1 MNIVWILIKMQLFSC
16 LLLMICIFRND
27 SIKLMMK
34 NTILSILMLL
44 GCSTLSLATLS
55 IEGVYQGK
63 NLYVQNPMD
72 ADGFGYCATKVTV
85 NGDVLPGGTSLAAFG
100 IDFAQFNISI
110 GQTVFIVIEH
120 NDGCRPKILNPEVLL
135 PKSTYK
141 IMSMSVNNDGLLSWS
156 TTKEDGKLPYIIE
169 QYRWNKWVAIG
180 EVDGI
185 GTPGQNNYSF
195 QISPHSGENI
205 VRVSQFDHTG
215 KGRYSS
221 QAKFRSKVTAVTK
234 KPAIVKEKIE
244 FFVENR
250 PVETRYEIYDAYGNI
265 VKKGVGSLVNCTNL
279 VKGVYYINYDNVNE
293 KFIKN

>member
-1 MNIVWILIKMQLFSC
+1 
-16 LLLMICIFRND
+16 
-27 SIKLMMK
+27 MMK
-34 NTILSILMLL
+34 NVIFILIGIIGFCFSAN
-44 GCSTLSLATLS
+44 ATLS

-100 IDFAQFNISI
+100 IDFAQFNIRI
-110 GQTVFIVIEH
+110 GEKVFIVIEH
-120 NDGCRPKILNPEVLL
+120 NDGCKPKILNPEVLL

-141 IMSMSVNNDGLLSWS
+141 IMSINVTPEGSLSWS
-156 TTKEDGKLPYIIE
+156 TTLEDGELPFVIE

-185 GTPGQNNYSF
+185 GTTGTNNYNF

-205 VRVSQFDHTG
+205 VRVAQFDHTG
-215 KGRYSS
+215 KGRYST
-221 QAKFRSKVTAVTK
+221 QAKFRSKVAPVTK
-234 KPAIVKEKIE
+234 KPAIVKDKIE
-244 FFVENR
+244 FFVENK

>member
-1 MNIVWILIKMQLFSC
+1 MIKNAILFFFT
-16 LLLMICIFRND
+16 LLSFAQI
-27 SIKLMMK
+27 S
-34 NTILSILMLL
+34 S
-44 GCSTLSLATLS
+44 ATLS

-63 NLYVQNPMD
+63 NLYIQNPMD

-100 IDFAQFNISI
+100 IDFAQFNIAI
-110 GQTVFIVIEH
+110 GEKVFIVIEH
-120 NDGCRPKILNPEVLL
+120 NDGCKPKILNPEVLL
-135 PKSTYK
+135 PKSTYR
-141 IMSMSVNNDGLLSWS
+141 IMSLSVSNDGKLSWS
-156 TTKEDGKLPYIIE
+156 TTKEDGKLPFVIE

-185 GTPGQNNYSF
+185 GTSGQNNYTF
-195 QISPHSGENI
+195 QTSPHSGENI
-205 VRVSQFDHTG
+205 LRVPQFDHTG
-215 KGRYSS
+215 KGRFSS
-221 QAKFRSKVTAVTK
+221 QVKFRSSIPPVTK
-234 KPAIVKEKIE
+234 RPAIVKDKIE
-244 FFVENR
+244 FFVENK

>member
-1 MNIVWILIKMQLFSC
+1 MLTSEIG
-16 LLLMICIFRND
+16 IFRNVH
-27 SIKLMMK
+27 IERIMK
-34 NTILSILMLL
+34 NVILIFLALVGFSSM
-44 GCSTLSLATLS
+44 GLATLS

-63 NLYVQNPMD
+63 NLYIQNPID

-100 IDFAQFNISI
+100 IDFAQFNIAI
-110 GQTVFIVIEH
+110 GETVFIVIEH

-141 IMSMSVNNDGLLSWS
+141 ISSMTVTNDGKLTWT
-156 TTKEDGKLPYIIE
+156 TTKEDGKLPFIIE
-169 QYRWNKWVAIG
+169 QYRWNKWVALG

-185 GTPGQNNYSF
+185 GTSGSNNYSF

-205 VRVSQFDHTG
+205 VRVCQFDHTG

-221 QAKFRSKVTAVTK
+221 QAKFRSKISPVTK
-234 KPAIVKEKIE
+234 KPAIVKDKIE
-244 FFVENR
+244 FFVENL